1 MQQFIRLQPTPSDQ
15 PLNDACPNTPT
26 TPDDFIHNFS
36 NIEWHDTEPT
46 NPTPTMLH
54 LLTITGH
61 LVVGHYDA
69 THTWGEHFIAWAPL
83 SDTPLQLH

>member
-15 PLNDACPNTPT
+15 PLNDACPTAPT
-26 TPDDFIHNFS
+26 TANEFIHNFS
-36 NIEWHDTEPT
+36 SIEWHDTEPT

-54 LLTITGH
+54 LLTITG
-61 LVVGHYDA
+61 LLIVAMYD
-69 THTWGEHFIAWAPL
+69 TMQTWGEHYIAWAPL